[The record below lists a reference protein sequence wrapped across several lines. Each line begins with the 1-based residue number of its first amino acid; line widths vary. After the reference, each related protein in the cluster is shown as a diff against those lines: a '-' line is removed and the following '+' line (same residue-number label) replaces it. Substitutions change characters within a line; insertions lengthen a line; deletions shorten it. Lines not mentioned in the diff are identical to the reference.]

1 MTDRPDGSLTAEQGA
16 LLAQIAVSSIQARL
30 ANQPSGQMPPQDGAL
45 RSPGATFVTLER
57 RGRLRGCVGTLQA
70 ARPLYLDVV
79 RNARRAMADPRLPPV
94 DRDDWPELDVK
105 VSVLTI
111 PTVIEISGLES
122 LLSALR
128 PGQDG
133 LLLTDGQRRATFLP
147 AVWQRLTEPGDF
159 VRALLAKGGWVAGI
173 WPENMVAHRYAAHEF
188 HDAAPRNPLVE
199 PAG

>member
-1 MTDRPDGSLTAEQGA
+1 MTESPGSPLTAAQGA
-16 LLAQIAVSSIQARL
+16 QLARIAVGSIRARL
-30 ANQPSGQMPPQDGAL
+30 AHQPSGQMPPEDGAL
-45 RSPGATFVTLER
+45 RSPGASFVTLER
-57 RGRLRGCVGTLQA
+57 RGELRGCVGSLQA

-122 LLSALR
+122 LLRALR

-133 LLLTDGQRRATFLP
+133 LLLTEGQRRATFLP
-147 AVWQRLTEPGDF
+147 AVWQRLTEPADF
-159 VRALLAKGGWVAGI
+159 VRALLVKGGWAAEV
-173 WPENMVAHRYAAHEF
+173 WPENIVAHRYTAHEF